1 MQFCCEKQIDPFKPD
16 VNLVLEFLTGL
27 YMKNLGYSALNTAR
41 SSISSFLS
49 LSGDS
54 CVRLGDHFL
63 VKRFMRGVFLS
74 RPTLPRYHF
83 TWDVNKV
90 LAYLRS
96 LSPVEDLSL
105 LQLSKKLAMLLALL
119 SGQRKQGLH
128 LLDVRNVTIRDDML
142 IIRYG
147 DLLKQ
152 SRPGHHLDEI
162 SLAAYPN
169 DKDLCVLHVYKT
181 YIHRTNKLRGSEFK
195 LFISTQ
201 KPHKSVT
208 IDTIG
213 RWIKTVMI
221 DAGIDMSLFSP
232 HSTRAAATSAAAR
245 MNVSID
251 TILRTAGWTGDSTF
265 RKFYHKPV
273 RMNCDFG
280 SALLD
285 NFHDVAS

>member
-96 LSPVEDLSL
+96 LSPLEDLSL

-169 DKDLCVLHVYKT
+169 DKACV
-181 YIHRTNKLRGSEFK
+181 
-195 LFISTQ
+195 
-201 KPHKSVT
+201 
-208 IDTIG
+208 
-213 RWIKTVMI
+213 
-221 DAGIDMSLFSP
+221 
-232 HSTRAAATSAAAR
+232 
-245 MNVSID
+245 
-251 TILRTAGWTGDSTF
+251 
-265 RKFYHKPV
+265 
-273 RMNCDFG
+273 
-280 SALLD
+280 
-285 NFHDVAS
+285 

>member
-1 MQFCCEKQIDPFKPD
+1 M
-16 VNLVLEFLTGL
+16 
-27 YMKNLGYSALNTAR
+27 
-41 SSISSFLS
+41 
-49 LSGDS
+49 
-54 CVRLGDHFL
+54 
-63 VKRFMRGVFLS
+63 
-74 RPTLPRYHF
+74 
-83 TWDVNKV
+83 
-90 LAYLRS
+90 
-96 LSPVEDLSL
+96 
-105 LQLSKKLAMLLALL
+105 
-119 SGQRKQGLH
+119 
-128 LLDVRNVTIRDDML
+128 
-142 IIRYG
+142 
-147 DLLKQ
+147 
-152 SRPGHHLDEI
+152 
-162 SLAAYPN
+162 
-169 DKDLCVLHVYKT
+169 YK
-181 YIHRTNKLRGSEFK
+181 TNKLRGPEFE

-265 RKFYHKPV
+265 RKFNHKPV

>member
-1 MQFCCEKQIDPFKPD
+1 
-16 VNLVLEFLTGL
+16 
-27 YMKNLGYSALNTAR
+27 
-41 SSISSFLS
+41 
-49 LSGDS
+49 
-54 CVRLGDHFL
+54 
-63 VKRFMRGVFLS
+63 
-74 RPTLPRYHF
+74 
-83 TWDVNKV
+83 
-90 LAYLRS
+90 
-96 LSPVEDLSL
+96 
-105 LQLSKKLAMLLALL
+105 MLLALL

-128 LLDVRNVTIRDDML
+128 LLDVRNVTLRDDML

-181 YIHRTNKLRGSEFK
+181 YIYRTNKLRGPEFK

-221 DAGIDMSLFSP
+221 DAGIDMCLFSP

-245 MNVSID
+245 MNVSIA